1 MNEAPFFCFTCHR
14 RYVLDKDCL
23 AKVDKSIIQKTAP
36 FIDHEEKDKVIEK
49 KFVDQKIIYKCPI
62 CGFTLKEI
70 EYE

>member
-1 MNEAPFFCFTCHR
+1 
-14 RYVLDKDCL
+14 VLDKDCL